1 MAATPPSLYSLLQV
15 PPEASAE
22 QLRSAFRLLSKR
34 FHPDTTELPEDEA
47 AARFRQ
53 LQEAMSVLGDPE
65 QRRRYDALLRA
76 QALNREQQQQQRI
89 KAAVWRPNTDPP
101 SRRPL
106 SGGEWFALLL
116 LALALAF
123 SLVLGIGLAW
133 WRGVQVVQGGHAL
146 ERLGALVHRGSAAV
160 EVSLPMEAVGADH
173 EQSPAA
179 EPTESPETASAGSL

>member
-15 PPEASAE
+15 PPEASTE

-34 FHPDTTELPEDEA
+34 FHPDTTELPEVEA

-53 LQEAMSVLGDPE
+53 LQEAMAVLGDPE
-65 QRRRYDALLRA
+65 RRRRYDDLLRA
-76 QALNREQQQQQRI
+76 QALNREQQRQ
-89 KAAVWRPNTDPP
+89 AANTWRPNTDPP
-101 SRRPL
+101 GRRPL

-116 LALALAF
+116 LALALLF

-133 WRGVQVVQGGHAL
+133 WRGAEVLQSAQPL
-146 ERLGALVHRGSAAV
+146 EQLSALVDRTRDAV
-160 EVSLPMEAVGADH
+160 EVSLPKAATADED

-179 EPTESPETASAGSL
+179 VPTQSSDPASTDSA

>member
-15 PPEASAE
+15 PPEASTE

-34 FHPDTTELPEDEA
+34 FHPDTTELPEAEA
-47 AARFRQ
+47 ATRFRQ

-76 QALNREQQQQQRI
+76 QALNREQQQRQ
-89 KAAVWRPNTDPP
+89 KVTVWRPNTDPP
-101 SRRPL
+101 ARRPL

-116 LALALAF
+116 LALALGF

-133 WRGVQVVQGGHAL
+133 WRGVQVVQSGQVL
-146 ERLGALVHRGSAAV
+146 ERLSELVDRGSAAV
-160 EVSLPMEAVGADH
+160 EVSLPMEAAGADH
-173 EQSPAA
+173 DQSPAA
-179 EPTESPETASAGSL
+179 EPTECPETASAGSL